1 MIKMQINFINQS
13 DESSWRSYRSFLEPI
28 LKRTLELVNRD
39 ENVSVNVVLVNKEAI
54 HTMNRDFRD
63 IDRATDVLSF
73 EDGSTEDGLF
83 NMGDIIISVEAI
95 REQSKDYGHSL
106 KREFCFLVAHGYLH
120 LLGFDH
126 QTLEDELEMFGL
138 QKEILHGIAD
148 KNS

>member
-1 MIKMQINFINQS
+1 MQINFINQS

-95 REQSKDYGHSL
+95 REQSTDYGHSL

>member
-1 MIKMQINFINQS
+1 MQINFINQS

-73 EDGSTEDGLF
+73 EDGSVEEGLF

-95 REQSKDYGHSL
+95 REQSQDYGHSL

>member
-1 MIKMQINFINQS
+1 MQINFINQS

-73 EDGSTEDGLF
+73 EDGGTEDGLF